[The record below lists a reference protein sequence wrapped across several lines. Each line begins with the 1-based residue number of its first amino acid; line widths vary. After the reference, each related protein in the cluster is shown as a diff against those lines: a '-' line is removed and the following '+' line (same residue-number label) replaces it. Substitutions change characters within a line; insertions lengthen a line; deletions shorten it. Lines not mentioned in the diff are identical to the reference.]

1 MNPYNP
7 EVTIRRINGDD
18 KAQWLALWQGY
29 LDFYRA
35 DVAPQVTDRTFE
47 RLGQDEQVYGLV
59 AQDADGQLLGLM
71 NLVFHPSTW
80 SAVGYCYIEDLY
92 VSPQAAA
99 TRCRKSCSNRR
110 IAWQRRAA
118 AIGST
123 G

>member
-1 MNPYNP
+1 MNLSNP

-35 DVAPQVTDRTFE
+35 DVAPQVTERTFE
-47 RLGQDEQVYGLV
+47 RTGQDEQVYGLV
-59 AQDADGQLLGLM
+59 AEDAEGRLLGLM
-71 NLVFHPSTW
+71 NTVFHPSTGAR
-80 SAVGYCYIEDLY
+80 SAIVISKISMCRRRLRPG
-92 VSPQAAA
+92 
-99 TRCRKSCSNRR
+99 CRKSCSNRHTD
-110 IAWQRRAA
+110 WQRRAA

>member
-1 MNPYNP
+1 MNLSNP

-35 DVAPQVTDRTFE
+35 DVAPQVTERTFE

-59 AQDADGQLLGLM
+59 AEDAEGRLLGLM
-71 NLVFHPSTW
+71 NLVFHPSTER
-80 SAVGYCYIEDLY
+80 GRLLLY
-92 VSPQAAA
+92 RRSYARRRRAAA
-99 TRCRKSCSNRR
+99 RCRKSCSNRHTD
-110 IAWQRRAA
+110 WQRRAA

>member
-1 MNPYNP
+1 MAGA
-7 EVTIRRINGDD
+7 VAGLSR
-18 KAQWLALWQGY
+18 
-29 LDFYRA
+29 FYRA

-59 AQDADGQLLGLM
+59 AEDAEGRLLGLM

-99 TRCRKSCSNRR
+99 
-110 IAWQRRAA
+110 
-118 AIGST
+118 
-123 G
+123 